1 MCECVCECVGGVC
14 VRECVCKCVCIC
26 VCVCVSVSVCVC
38 VCACVRHKPLPV
50 SGTMGVVTEVT
61 LKIRPLPACKKYGSI
76 VFPFFENG
84 VNCLRDIAGQ
94 VFEMSGLYCD
104 HSHNNFA
111 HHECTEDWLDV

>member
-1 MCECVCECVGGVC
+1 MCASVCVYVCVCMCECECL
-14 VRECVCKCVCIC
+14 
-26 VCVCVSVSVCVC
+26 CVC

-94 VFEMSGLYCD
+94 VSEMSGLHCD
-104 HSHNNFA
+104 YSHNNIA
-111 HHECTEDWLDV
+111 RYECTEDCLDV